1 MIKRRLLPMNEY
13 DVERALAR
21 STSKLVQRIENNA
34 SLLTVTREPHVATRA
49 KKEIDNNVAE
59 LKYLRGLSE
68 FEGAF
73 YEKITRSQLYKRE
86 KVKKKED
93 KK

>member
-21 STSKLVQRIENNA
+21 STNKLVQRIENNA
-34 SLLTVTREPHVATRA
+34 SLLAVTREPHVATRA

-59 LKYLRGLSE
+59 LKYMRGLSE
-68 FEGAF
+68 FDGAF
-73 YEKITRSQLYKRE
+73 YEKITRSQLYKKE
-86 KVKKKED
+86 KVKGD